1 MEEEVEGTQEVL
13 PARGS
18 GLLCPPRCP
27 PLPILNATF
36 PSVADPC
43 LLPAQPVAKSPTAL
57 FILPTSPAL
66 PRSSLHDPVPI
77 SLPPRCPGRSLLCSE
92 GACPAVLPRGVGR
105 AGPHSA
111 DFPDPP
117 PRRAWLSLAP
127 LAPAGAPGV
136 GVKAGH
142 SWRRPRE
149 ERARAEQPRTQRFA
163 LPGLEA
169 AGRRRRLRPRSAAD
183 KSSGLK
189 SSGES
194 EGRGGGEQH
203 ADLTEKQ
210 SWGWGGGRAMAGKQ
224 TGGAR
229 PFPQISAGR
238 PWGSL
243 AQRRYLTEVTSE
255 GEEFARRVR
264 P

>member
-1 MEEEVEGTQEVL
+1 MELRRHFPHGGGSRGHPGSAACTWQWPPLSTTL
-13 PARGS
+13 PA
-18 GLLCPPRCP
+18 P
-27 PLPILNATF
+27 PILNATF

-111 DFPDPP
+111 DFPDAP

-142 SWRRPRE
+142 SWRRPRG
-149 ERARAEQPRTQRFA
+149 ERARGEQPRTQRFA

-169 AGRRRRLRPRSAAD
+169 AGPAPEAA
-183 KSSGLK
+183 SSV
-189 SSGES
+189 S
-194 EGRGGGEQH
+194 RG
-203 ADLTEKQ
+203 
-210 SWGWGGGRAMAGKQ
+210 
-224 TGGAR
+224 
-229 PFPQISAGR
+229 
-238 PWGSL
+238 
-243 AQRRYLTEVTSE
+243 
-255 GEEFARRVR
+255 
-264 P
+264 

>member
-1 MEEEVEGTQEVL
+1 MRGAYHFKTAANLFSTEKVLCILGKFSDNWRSTDKEHISNSGAIFPMEEEVEGTQEVL

-66 PRSSLHDPVPI
+66 RRSSLHDPVPM

-92 GACPAVLPRGVGR
+92 GACPAVLPRGVGQ

-142 SWRRPRE
+142 SWRRPRG
-149 ERARAEQPRTQRFA
+149 ERARGEQPRTQRFA
-163 LPGLEA
+163 LSGLEA
-169 AGRRRRLRPRSAAD
+169 AGPAPEAA
-183 KSSGLK
+183 SSV
-189 SSGES
+189 S
-194 EGRGGGEQH
+194 RG
-203 ADLTEKQ
+203 
-210 SWGWGGGRAMAGKQ
+210 
-224 TGGAR
+224 
-229 PFPQISAGR
+229 
-238 PWGSL
+238 
-243 AQRRYLTEVTSE
+243 
-255 GEEFARRVR
+255 
-264 P
+264 

>member
-1 MEEEVEGTQEVL
+1 MLTILKQLLISFQLKGFFVFYGNFL
-13 PARGS
+13 IIRG
-18 GLLCPPRCP
+18 
-27 PLPILNATF
+27 LPIKSIYRTQAPFSPWRRKSRAPRKCCLHVAVASFVHHAARPFHSQRHF

-57 FILPTSPAL
+57 SILPTSPAL
-66 PRSSLHDPVPI
+66 PRSALHDPVPI
-77 SLPPRCPGRSLLCSE
+77 SPPPRCPGRSLLCSE

-111 DFPDPP
+111 DFPDAP

-149 ERARAEQPRTQRFA
+149 ERARGEQPRTQRFA

-169 AGRRRRLRPRSAAD
+169 AGPAPEAA
-183 KSSGLK
+183 SSV
-189 SSGES
+189 S
-194 EGRGGGEQH
+194 RG
-203 ADLTEKQ
+203 
-210 SWGWGGGRAMAGKQ
+210 
-224 TGGAR
+224 
-229 PFPQISAGR
+229 
-238 PWGSL
+238 
-243 AQRRYLTEVTSE
+243 
-255 GEEFARRVR
+255 
-264 P
+264 